1 MKDLL
6 MLLML
11 ATAMMA
17 VQACKE
23 KGECH
28 NLIKTVMHKENMT
41 DTIKTCMLENEIMP
55 NLKGVGRG
63 RGPGGRRRGGGR
75 GKRSPRMMRFM
86 DALSPEDQATLTEC
100 IFEKEDLLTDE
111 GLFDATQFVADVVTK
126 LEEED
131 ETPETLAML
140 AAIENGD
147 CVLEEGDPDL
157 GVIFEFIKCLKE
169 ECEAETDPE
178 AEEI

>member
-28 NLIKTVMHKENMT
+28 NLMKTLMHKENIT
-41 DTIKTCMLENEIMP
+41 DTIALCMEENEIVP
-55 NLKGVGRG
+55 IEAPGRG
-63 RGPGGRRRGGGR
+63 RGPGGRRGGGR
-75 GKRSPRMMRFM
+75 GKRSPRMMMSFM
-86 DALSPEDQATLTEC
+86 ETLSPENQATLTKC

-111 GLFDATQFVADVVTK
+111 GMIDATQFVENIVTK
-126 LEEED
+126 LEEAE
-131 ETPETLAML
+131 ETPDTLALL
-140 AAIENGD
+140 AVIENGD
-147 CVLEEGDPDL
+147 CELEEVEPDL
-157 GVIFEFIKCLKE
+157 GVIFEFINCLKE
-169 ECEAETDPE
+169 EFEAKTDPE
-178 AEEI
+178 SEDP